1 KGPDAAL
8 AEDHI
13 VIAVCQNVFSGHSEF
28 FESEDMPSFNRIGFA
43 RSLVATQQRK
53 ILHVSSANLYAIGIA
68 LHEIKSLEFHPN
80 HALTHRK
87 YDRRLEP

>member
-1 KGPDAAL
+1 
-8 AEDHI
+8 
-13 VIAVCQNVFSGHSEF
+13 
-28 FESEDMPSFNRIGFA
+28 
-43 RSLVATQQRK
+43 
-53 ILHVSSANLYAIGIA
+53 LYAIGIA